1 MMKKVVVLMAVVL
14 AALGHDV
21 QLHKEFQSFKA
32 KYQKK
37 YISHDEEM
45 HALRAFGR
53 NRELINEMRMSNPE
67 AKFGQTRFSD
77 MTQNEFMSKMLR
89 SHAKPAAPVSPGQT
103 TAVTSEGQALPKE
116 INWVTRGA
124 VSPVRDQGD
133 CASDWAFAAVDN
145 IEGVNFV
152 KNGQLTLL
160 STEELLSCTNNG
172 DACNGGITAAAFEWL
187 LNKEG
192 GNIMTAA
199 SWPGETGT
207 SNCTFV
213 GKTVGATISGYQS
226 LGQSEALLQVAT
238 VNYGP
243 IAVGVDALSWQFYE
257 SGVLTNCS
265 ASSIDHMVTVVGYN
279 EEGSTPYWIVKNSW
293 GTDFGLDGYI
303 WIQKGVNAC
312 GIKEMAITAFAAKY

>member
-1 MMKKVVVLMAVVL
+1 MMKKAVVLMAVVL

-21 QLHKEFQSFKA
+21 QLEKEFQAFKV

-37 YISHDEEM
+37 YSSEAEESQ
-45 HALRAFGR
+45 ALRTFTR
-53 NRELINEMRMSNPE
+53 NREIISDMRMSNPE
-67 AKFGQTRFSD
+67 ATFSHTQFSD
-77 MTQNEFMSKMLR
+77 MSQNEFMNKMLR
-89 SHAKPAAPVSPGQT
+89 SRGKPVLPVSAGHTPAIRGQT
-103 TAVTSEGQALPKE
+103 LPKE
-116 INWVTRGA
+116 LNWATRGA
-124 VSPVRDQGD
+124 VSPVRDQGE

-160 STEELLSCTNNG
+160 STEEFLSCTTNG
-172 DACNGGITAAAFEWL
+172 QGCDGGVTASAFEWL
-187 LNKEG
+187 LTKEG

-199 SWPGETGT
+199 SWPGETGA

-213 GKTVGATISGYQS
+213 GKTVGATITGYQS
-226 LGQSEALLQVAT
+226 LPQSEALLQIAA

-243 IAVGVDALSWQFYE
+243 IAVGVDALSWQFYDG
-257 SGVLTNCS
+257 GVMTNCS

-279 EEGSTPYWIVKNSW
+279 DNVATPYWIVKNSW

-303 WIQKGVNAC
+303 WLQKGVNAC